1 MSTTSRYTPSTSSFE
16 SPYVSLDILAY
27 LNSGTITPFHTF
39 KDVVIPEL
47 QCHLSKVKKSLPN
60 PQQKYETQDTINDK
74 VEKDNSN
81 CNDDPHV
88 IFDEIQNDLN
98 SINKACR
105 ELKLWADR
113 VNQEIQTLILQGLED
128 AFKERTEA
136 LEISLR
142 INQLKRTKQVVSS
155 LKERICSSP
164 QLSPDSLQSESIPH
178 STFSMR
184 TDSLPESPG
193 QQPEENIN
201 QKFTKSST
209 LIEFEEKYDRLE
221 YKQKQCLL
229 CFSVFPE
236 NETIKKKV
244 LIHWWVGEGFIDGET
259 AEETGNKYFKD
270 FIDKGIIERVH
281 KKLRKNSE
289 NCKMKPSIRDAIIKL
304 AEEDGFV
311 SFDSKGNPT
320 TDFSSCPR
328 VCLVKTEDGSSL
340 CDFTYIYHY
349 LEHEN
354 IHTLFNVNEPQ
365 LNFRVGRFSKMK
377 NLKVLQLGRWRASA
391 RQLVEVEG
399 TEFLQGMK
407 KMKELRYFSLRGISR
422 ITELPNSICELG
434 NLRILNLNGCD
445 NLEKLPD
452 GIGSLKQL
460 THLDMSECYL
470 ISHMPKGLASLSKL
484 RVLKG
489 FVIGKPRSRGHYCE
503 LADLAELEHLKKLS
517 IHVDRTSDEA
527 KKELDSLPQ
536 FGNLRSLS
544 VAWSSIYNAPI
555 PTTTNVALATI
566 HRIASRKKSI
576 KTPGSSSQQVALDK
590 LGLQNFHGS
599 KMPDW
604 LNRLN
609 LSELKKLYIRGGE
622 LSDLHLMEDRTWP
635 VNCLRLK
642 SLSQL
647 TMDWPGLQLLFPKLT
662 YVERVDCPHLSSFP
676 CDNNG
681 EWIR

>member
-1 MSTTSRYTPSTSSFE
+1 M
-16 SPYVSLDILAY
+16 SLDLLAY
-27 LNSGTITPFHTF
+27 LNSGKITPFHTF

-47 QCHLSKVKKSLPN
+47 QCHLSKVKKSLPHP
-60 PQQKYETQDTINDK
+60 PQKDEARDTINGK
-74 VEKDNSN
+74 NEEDNSN
-81 CNDDPHV
+81 CNDDLDPHV
-88 IFDEIQNDLN
+88 IFDDIQSDLN

-113 VNQEIQTLILQGLED
+113 VNQEIQALILQGLDD
-128 AFKERTEA
+128 AFKARTEA
-136 LEISLR
+136 LEISPRIDQLR
-142 INQLKRTKQVVSS
+142 RTKEVVSM
-155 LKERICSSP
+155 LKKQICSSP
-164 QLSPDSLQSESIPH
+164 QLSPDSLQSESLPH
-178 STFSMR
+178 SRFSMR
-184 TDSLPESPG
+184 TDFLPESPG
-193 QQPEENIN
+193 QKPEENIN
-201 QKFTKSST
+201 QMFIKSST
-209 LIEFEEKYDRLE
+209 LIEFDEKYKGLDDT
-221 YKQKQCLL
+221 QKKCLL

-259 AEETGNKYFKD
+259 AEETGNKYFKH

-281 KKLRKNSE
+281 KKRRKNSE
-289 NCKMKPSIRDAIIKL
+289 NCKMKPSIRDTIIKL

-320 TDFSSCPR
+320 ADFSSCPR

-340 CDFTYIYHY
+340 RDFTYIYHY

-354 IHTLFNVNEPQ
+354 IRTLFNVNEPQ

-407 KMKELRYFSLRGISR
+407 KMKQLRYFSLRGISR
-422 ITELPNSICELG
+422 ITELPNSICELS

-470 ISHMPKGLASLSKL
+470 ISHMPKGLASLSEL

-503 LADLAELEHLKKLS
+503 LGDLAELVHLKKLS

-536 FGNLRSLS
+536 FRNLRSLS

-566 HRIASRKKSI
+566 HRIVSREKSI
-576 KTPGSSSQQVALDK
+576 KTPGSSSQRVALDK
-590 LGLQNFHGS
+590 LGLQNFPGS

-604 LNRLN
+604 LKRLN
-609 LSELKKLYIRGGE
+609 LKNLKKLYIRGGG
-622 LSDLHLMEDRTWP
+622 LSDLSLTKDHKWT
-635 VNCLRLK
+635 VKSLRLK

-647 TMDWPGLQLLFPKLT
+647 RMDWQEELQPLFTNLT
-662 YVERVDCPHLSSFP
+662 YVEKVECPELSSFP
-676 CDNNG
+676 CDENG
-681 EWIR
+681 EWISPESDTEQA